1 MSGPPVVRD
10 DGEIWCYYNALR
22 FGSVRE
28 NYVNF
33 RKTGELRRLGI
44 KPEHFEDA
52 GALSLA
58 ILRPDGF
65 VSADGEACGIITTK
79 PFDLRG
85 EDIYINADAS
95 WGEIYV
101 EIADGE
107 TGKAIPGFWVPAEK
121 PAPFKGDSTSHKV
134 AFKNPHD
141 LVFDKP
147 VCLRFY
153 IYEASLYSFWIE

>member
-85 EDIYINADAS
+85 EDIHINADAS